1 MLHDEEHD
9 DFEDD
14 AEAWLDNRLKSVDDR
29 SIFSIYFYS
38 LLFVVVVNAFMTRE
52 RKTFWGFH
60 QKGEKSLKTPQ
71 KRLFGNFLQKG
82 RRERG
87 EKYVRVSRE
96 ST

>member
-38 LLFVVVVNAFMTRE
+38 LFVSAFYAE
-52 RKTFWGFH
+52 RKTFGGFKVKNPTKMRTK
-60 QKGEKSLKTPQ
+60 QIGEE
-71 KRLFGNFLQKG
+71 
-82 RRERG
+82 RR
-87 EKYVRVSRE
+87 KILCTSFARE
-96 ST
+96 Y